1 MRKKFK
7 IILALACAALTCVG
21 LGSCAAKT
29 KVDENV
35 AKGYKIVVTYDPNG
49 GTLLKRPGMKL
60 IDMFN
65 PNDYEVGTD
74 GKVHI
79 KLLEPTSEDR
89 NSGTSDEVTL
99 TMSNH
104 FFAGWYQNREVKT
117 VDGVPVDVNGE
128 ELTQLENGTYVY
140 SDTVNNEKPTTATP
154 AYIYSGYWD
163 FENDTIDYSEEAY
176 AETDGVYKMTL
187 YAGWVPYYEFH
198 YYYRVEGESSDWT
211 EMGTSSFDYKETNA
225 EGSTTA
231 DRDTIFLPTWQGGKM
246 NYSYMYADKKQ
257 RYNFPS
263 IENTTFKAAYLDE
276 ACTEQITTPTFE
288 HQGTLDKETCGVEG
302 RVQNIYVIL
311 EKGIRYRIE
320 TAQQL
325 VANATATGIYEITAD
340 LDFTNLSWPNAFA
353 QNTFKGKMYSTEG
366 NKFKISNASA
376 LYATSTKAGGLFG
389 TIAAGAEVKD
399 LDFVNATFD
408 LATMGNRNHDAS
420 YGLFAGIIE
429 DGAQVSNVSVGGTFR
444 LGEVT
449 PGNNPSFN
457 LWANGNTS
465 GLTKNKVKI
474 QVYGAEL
481 IDYYNYTVDPNSVEA
496 TDEEGGFSFA
506 LASGD
511 ARKHAE
517 ASIDIDLQ

>member
-1 MRKKFK
+1 MKKKLK
-7 IILALACAALTCVG
+7 IMMALACTALACVG

-29 KVDENV
+29 KVDENI

-65 PNDYEVGTD
+65 PNDYEAGTD

-117 VDGVPVDVNGE
+117 VDGVPVDVYGE
-128 ELTQLENGTYVY
+128 ALTQLENGTYVY
-140 SDTVNNEKPTTATP
+140 ADTVNDEKPTAATP
-154 AYIYSGYWD
+154 AYNYSGYWD
-163 FENDTIDYSEEAY
+163 FENDTIDYSEAAY
-176 AETDGVYKMTL
+176 AETDGVCKMTL
-187 YAGWVPYYEFH
+187 YAGWVPYYEFN
-198 YYYRVEGESSDWT
+198 YYYRVEGENNDWT
-211 EMGTSSFDYKETNA
+211 PMGKNTFDYKETNA
-225 EGSTTA
+225 EGSKTA
-231 DRDTIFLPTWQGGKM
+231 DRDTIFLPDWQNGAM
-246 NYSYMYADKKQ
+246 NYSHKYTDGK
-257 RYNFPS
+257 RYTFPS
-263 IENTTFKAAYLDE
+263 VENTTFKAAYLDS
-276 ACTEQITTPTFE
+276 ACTEQITTPAFE
-288 HQGTLDKETCGVEG
+288 HQGTLDKETCGVAG
-302 RVQNIYVIL
+302 RVQDIYVVL
-311 EKGIRYRIE
+311 EKGVRYRIE

-325 VANATATGIYEITAD
+325 IANATTTGIYEITAD
-340 LDFTNLSWPNAFA
+340 LDFTDLSWPNAFS
-353 QNTFKGKMYSTEG
+353 QNEFKGKMYSTAG
-366 NKFKISNASA
+366 NTFKISNATA
-376 LYATSTKAGGLFG
+376 LYTSGTAKAGGLFG
-389 TIAAGAEVKD
+389 AIASGAEIKD

-408 LATMGNRNHDAS
+408 LASMGQKNHDAS
-420 YGLFAGIIE
+420 YGLFAGIIK
-429 DGAQVSNVSVGGTFR
+429 DGAVLSNVSVGGTFR

-474 QVYGAEL
+474 QIYGVEL
-481 IDYYNYTVDPNSVEA
+481 IGYYNYTIDPNSVTA
-496 TDEEGGFSFA
+496 TDEAGGFSFA
-506 LASGD
+506 LAAGD
-511 ARKHAE
+511 SRNQTE